1 MERGALAP
9 RDRVPFFV
17 HVDEFQSFSSYA
29 FATLLSE
36 ARKFA
41 THFRLVSQF
50 TDQLSHA
57 IRSAVLGNAGSL
69 VAFRVGSRDAEL
81 PAPEF
86 HPMEPGALTDQE
98 PFTA

>member
-1 MERGALAP
+1 
-9 RDRVPFFV
+9 
-17 HVDEFQSFSSYA
+17 
-29 FATLLSE
+29 
-36 ARKFA
+36 
-41 THFRLVSQF
+41 VSQF